1 MKTIAALALL
11 FAVLACSK
19 EEEPKAV
26 AATPEAGAPASATTI
41 DSKDIQAA
49 RKAAMEALNAASTTA
64 AKP

>member
-1 MKTIAALALL
+1 MKTVAALVLL

-26 AATPEAGAPASATTI
+26 VATPEAGAPAAATTI

-49 RKAAMEALNAASTTA
+49 RKAAMEALNAASA
-64 AKP
+64 PAKP

>member
-19 EEEPKAV
+19 EEPKAV
-26 AATPEAGAPASATTI
+26 VATPEAGSPAAATI
-41 DSKDIQAA
+41 ESKDIQAA
-49 RKAAMEALNAASTTA
+49 RKAAMEALNASSAP